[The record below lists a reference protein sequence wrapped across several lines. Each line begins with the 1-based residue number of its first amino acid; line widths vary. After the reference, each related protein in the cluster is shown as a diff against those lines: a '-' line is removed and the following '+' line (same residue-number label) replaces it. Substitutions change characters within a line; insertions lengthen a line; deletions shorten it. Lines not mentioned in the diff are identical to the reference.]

1 MPPLV
6 TTLFL
11 LWLAI
16 VSTATAAGEDP
27 VPTVDNRIDL
37 GLTAEER
44 TEFLAEMRVML
55 ASIQGILQGIG
66 ENDRERIAE
75 AARQSGNRM
84 ARATPESV
92 RAKMPQSFRDLGG
105 PTHMLFEELAVRAE
119 TDDMDSLASA
129 AAVIMNQCLAC
140 HAMFRVH

>member
-1 MPPLV
+1 MRLLMLLVVVAAAAMPV
-6 TTLFL
+6 G
-11 LWLAI
+11 
-16 VSTATAAGEDP
+16 AADGP
-27 VPTVDNRIDL
+27 PSGLDNRIDL

-84 ARATPESV
+84 ARATPETV
-92 RAKMPQSFRDLGG
+92 RAKLPPSFRDLGG
-105 PTHMLFEELAVRAE
+105 PTHMLFEELAIRAE
-119 TDDMDSLASA
+119 TDDMDNLAA
-129 AAVIMNQCLAC
+129 ATAVIMNQCLAC
-140 HAMFRVH
+140 HATFRAH

>member
-1 MPPLV
+1 MTKPFV
-6 TTLFL
+6 LFC
-11 LWLAI
+11 I
-16 VSTATAAGEDP
+16 VLMCTASSAGEHQTP
-27 VPTVDNRIDL
+27 SLDNRIDL

-44 TEFLAEMRVML
+44 TEFLTEMRTML

-75 AARQSGNRM
+75 AARRSGNRM
-84 ARATPESV
+84 ARATPDAV
-92 RAKMPQSFRDLGG
+92 RAKLPQAFRDLGG

-140 HAMFRVH
+140 HAMFRAH

>member
-1 MPPLV
+1 MTKPLIFFCV
-6 TTLFL
+6 VLMC
-11 LWLAI
+11 
-16 VSTATAAGEDP
+16 TASRAGEHQTPGLDS
-27 VPTVDNRIDL
+27 RIDL

-44 TEFLAEMRVML
+44 TEFLTEMRTML

-84 ARATPESV
+84 ARATPETV
-92 RAKMPQSFRDLGG
+92 RAKLPQAFRDLGG

-140 HAMFRVH
+140 HATFRAH

>member
-1 MPPLV
+1 LLPWLLLAAVGAANAAYAPPL
-6 TTLFL
+6 TL
-11 LWLAI
+11 
-16 VSTATAAGEDP
+16 
-27 VPTVDNRIDL
+27 DNRIDL
-37 GLTAEER
+37 GLTPDEQ

-66 ENDRERIAE
+66 ENDREHIAE
-75 AARQSGNRM
+75 AARRSGNRM

-92 RAKMPQSFRDLGG
+92 RAKLPQAFRDLGG

-129 AAVIMNQCLAC
+129 TAVIMNQCLAC
-140 HAMFRVH
+140 HATFRVH

>member
-1 MPPLV
+1 M
-6 TTLFL
+6 TKRIALFCIL
-11 LWLAI
+11 LMC
-16 VSTATAAGEDP
+16 TASRAGEHQTP
-27 VPTVDNRIDL
+27 SLDNRIDL

-44 TEFLAEMRVML
+44 TELLAEMRVML

-84 ARATPESV
+84 ARATPETL
-92 RAKMPQSFRDLGG
+92 RAKLPQAFRDLGG

-119 TDDMDSLASA
+119 TDDMDSLAA
-129 AAVIMNQCLAC
+129 ATAVIMSQCLAC
-140 HAMFRVH
+140 HATFRAN

>member
-1 MPPLV
+1 MRLPMLLVLLAAAATPAGAADGPPPGL
-6 TTLFL
+6 
-11 LWLAI
+11 
-16 VSTATAAGEDP
+16 
-27 VPTVDNRIDL
+27 DNRIDL

-55 ASIQGILQGIG
+55 ASIQGILQGNG

-84 ARATPESV
+84 ARATPEAV
-92 RAKMPQSFRDLGG
+92 RAKLPQAFRDLGG

-119 TDDMDSLASA
+119 TDDMDMLARSA
-129 AAVIMNQCLAC
+129 AAIMNQCLAC

>member
-1 MPPLV
+1 MTKPLI
-6 TTLFL
+6 FFC
-11 LWLAI
+11 I
-16 VSTATAAGEDP
+16 VLMCTASLAGEHQTP
-27 VPTVDNRIDL
+27 SLDNRIDL

-44 TEFLAEMRVML
+44 TEFLTEMRVML

-75 AARQSGNRM
+75 AARRSGNRM
-84 ARATPESV
+84 ARATPETM
-92 RAKMPQSFRDLGG
+92 RAKLPQAFRDLGG

-140 HAMFRVH
+140 HATFRVH

>member
-1 MPPLV
+1 LV

-92 RAKMPQSFRDLGG
+92 RAKLPHSFRDLGG

-119 TDDMDSLASA
+119 TDDMDSLAGA
-129 AAVIMNQCLAC
+129 TAVIMNQCLAC

>member
-1 MPPLV
+1 MTKPLIFFCV
-6 TTLFL
+6 VL
-11 LWLAI
+11 LC
-16 VSTATAAGEDP
+16 TASRAGEHQTLGLDS
-27 VPTVDNRIDL
+27 RIDL

-44 TEFLAEMRVML
+44 TEFLTEMRTML

-92 RAKMPQSFRDLGG
+92 RAKLPQAFRDLGG

-119 TDDMDSLASA
+119 TDDMDSLAAA

-140 HAMFRVH
+140 HATFRVH

>member
-1 MPPLV
+1 MMK
-6 TTLFL
+6 TLL
-11 LWLAI
+11 PLWLAVACT
-16 VSTATAAGEDP
+16 VSSAGAAP
-27 VPTVDNRIDL
+27 VPSVDNRIDL
-37 GLTAEER
+37 GLTADER
-44 TEFLAEMRVML
+44 TEFLAEMRTML

-84 ARATPESV
+84 ARATPETV
-92 RAKMPQSFRDLGG
+92 RAKLPQSFRDLGG

-119 TDDMDSLASA
+119 TDDMDTLAGA

-140 HAMFRVH
+140 HALFRVH